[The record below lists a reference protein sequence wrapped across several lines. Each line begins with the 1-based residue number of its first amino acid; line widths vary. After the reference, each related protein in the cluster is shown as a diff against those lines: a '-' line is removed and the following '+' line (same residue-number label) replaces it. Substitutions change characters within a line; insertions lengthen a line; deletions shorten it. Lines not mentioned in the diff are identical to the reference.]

1 MLRFV
6 HGKPLG
12 DISTEILNGP
22 QEHVLETP
30 SPVREPEQPLPEVN
44 LVDPVVAT
52 LDDEEFVQHSP
63 HQSPSPVEAST
74 SSPTRNQFSPLPE
87 IRPSFLSELFE
98 DELDNTANLDI
109 RYQIGQVLRNQQ
121 VIFSVLSK
129 ILGLVQGI
137 GQPGRALSETGLT
150 VGGESV
156 QGGNQLGRALSGA
169 RLPFGEESVQGGNQ
183 EEDIL
188 GNGQGGIHERELEP
202 FASPQGSSSL
212 LPGRALSE
220 TRLPFGGESVQGR
233 NQLGRALSETML
245 PFGGESVQG
254 RNQLGRALSETRL
267 PFGEESVQGGNQEED
282 ILGNGQGGIHER
294 ELEPFASP
302 QGSSTLLPEEDTD
315 VLDGVEDDI
324 FYREIVKIKGQSC
337 SMGNFA
343 TKLVQ
348 KFFHSSELEN
358 RNCMGS
364 RGKVP
369 LEPSKLERVKHYTFR
384 MYPTPSTQKEQQWK
398 KCIIAIDETLRR
410 KKK

>member
-1 MLRFV
+1 M
-6 HGKPLG
+6 
-12 DISTEILNGP
+12 
-22 QEHVLETP
+22 QE
-30 SPVREPEQPLPEVN
+30 S
-44 LVDPVVAT
+44 
-52 LDDEEFVQHSP
+52 VQD
-63 HQSPSPVEAST
+63 
-74 SSPTRNQFSPLPE
+74 RNKL
-87 IRPSFLSELFE
+87 
-98 DELDNTANLDI
+98 
-109 RYQIGQVLRNQQ
+109 
-121 VIFSVLSK
+121 
-129 ILGLVQGI
+129 
-137 GQPGRALSETGLT
+137 GRALSET
-150 VGGESV
+150 
-156 QGGNQLGRALSGA
+156 

-188 GNGQGGIHERELEP
+188 GNDQGGIHERELEP

-220 TRLPFGGESVQGR
+220 TRIPFGGESVQGR

-245 PFGGESVQG
+245 PFGGESVQD
-254 RNQLGRALSETRL
+254 RNKLGRALSETRL

-282 ILGNGQGGIHER
+282 ILCNGQGGIHER

-302 QGSSTLLPEEDTD
+302 QGSSSLLPEEDTD
-315 VLDGVEDDI
+315 VLDGMDEVEDDI

-398 KCIIAIDETLRR
+398 KCIIAIDESLRR
-410 KKK
+410 KKKYVRKNTSLKCRFT